1 MPCWLLSAPLKS
13 NTTGES
19 MAKTTLLI
27 DAHCVM
33 CNGLARFLR
42 KRTSAKAELNIE
54 GIQSEEASPHR
65 HFPGTNTIH
74 GHPLRRSKRQGACSL
89 GGRHSPAA
97 VHEVVLRHVVPVGLV
112 GSAPTPRFGV
122 LVRLQSE
129 APVWSNRWLEVQIQ
143 HHRCVVRDINATLAN
158 DAAIHQGGRSNRVQQ
173 EVINAPTSVFRS
185 GLSTI

>member
-54 GIQSEEASPHR
+54 GIQSEEGQALIAT
-65 HFPGTNTIH
+65 FPARIQSMDTLYVVRNDKVHVRSAGAIRLLLCMKWYYAMWFPLAWLVPL
-74 GHPLRRSKRQGACSL
+74 PLRDFAYWCVSKV
-89 GGRHSPAA
+89 RH
-97 VHEVVLRHVVPVGLV
+97 
-112 GSAPTPRFGV
+112 RFG
-122 LVRLQSE
+122 RT
-129 APVWSNRWLEVQIQ
+129 
-143 HHRCVVRDINATLAN
+143 D
-158 DAAIHQGGRSNRVQQ
+158 G
-173 EVINAPTSVFRS
+173 
-185 GLSTI
+185 